1 MREGVTMI
9 EKRFCPY
16 CGLPLSEGCD
26 CEIEVA
32 RYQEELIEELEER
45 QLAFAWQ
52 QDLIDLRRRER

>member
-1 MREGVTMI
+1 MI

-32 RYQEELIEELEER
+32 QYEKELIESLEER
-45 QLAFAWQ
+45 QLAFAWR

>member
-1 MREGVTMI
+1 MI

-16 CGLPLSEGCD
+16 CGLPLSEVCD

-32 RYQEELIEELEER
+32 QYEEELIEALEER
-45 QLAFAWQ
+45 QLAYAWQ